1 MGAGAELV
9 ALAPVHVIVDVVGW
23 VDSSQPSQ
31 GGSRLVAVS
40 PARIF
45 DTRTGINTTAA
56 RMAHGESRTMLVA
69 DGTIVPAGATSVLGV
84 MSSINAT
91 AAGFDVVWPAG
102 TVRPSAS
109 SINTVISAPRSN
121 LASSPTDANGNWS
134 VYHAGGSGNV
144 FFDVAG
150 YATPTAGIGGIT
162 TPTVSTRL
170 LNPTNISANTT
181 RALKVT
187 GVGGVPASGV
197 KGVFLMLNS
206 NSTTSNGHIT
216 VYSGAVRPSSSNI
229 NWTVNSPVASLT
241 FVPVA
246 ADGTVQLY
254 AAGGTNLTV
263 DLMGWVN

>member
-1 MGAGAELV
+1 V
-9 ALAPVHVIVDVVGW
+9 
-23 VDSSQPSQ
+23 
-31 GGSRLVAVS
+31 
-40 PARIF
+40 
-45 DTRTGINTTAA
+45 
-56 RMAHGESRTMLVA
+56 
-69 DGTIVPAGATSVLGV
+69 
-84 MSSINAT
+84 
-91 AAGFDVVWPAG
+91 
-102 TVRPSAS
+102 
-109 SINTVISAPRSN
+109 
-121 LASSPTDANGNWS
+121 
-134 VYHAGGSGNV
+134 
-144 FFDVAG
+144 
-150 YATPTAGIGGIT
+150 
-162 TPTVSTRL
+162 

-229 NWTVNSPVASLT
+229 NWTVNSPVASLA

-246 ADGTVQLY
+246 TDGTVQLY